1 MEKLIYSE
9 THKKLIKKVYGEG
22 SKIYQICL
30 QGGDIAPY
38 LENEEKFISNEEIAK
53 AETSEDF
60 ELLKATA
67 KINLAR
73 QKCYDL
79 YLDEV
84 YPQRLKFERKQFE
97 ENMKAAFKEF
107 DLED

>member
-1 MEKLIYSE
+1 MGKLIYSE
-9 THKKLIKKVYGEG
+9 THKKLIKRVYGEG

-30 QGGDIAPY
+30 QGGDVAPY
-38 LENEEKFISNEEIAK
+38 LEDEEKFISNEEIAK
-53 AETSEDF
+53 AETAEDF
-60 ELLKATA
+60 EMLKATA

-73 QKCYDL
+73 NKCWTL
-79 YLDEV
+79 YMDEV
-84 YPQRLKFERKQFE
+84 YPQRVKMEYAEFE

>member
-9 THKKLIKKVYGEG
+9 THKKLIKKVYGED

-53 AETSEDF
+53 AETAEDF

-84 YPQRLKFERKQFE
+84 YPQRSKRHFAQFE
-97 ENMKAAFKEF
+97 K
-107 DLED
+107 DLEESFKIFGLD